1 MSGTTAMSRSPSST
15 TVDSD
20 RLLHPTPGG
29 GGKCPV
35 DHETRSL
42 WKLFGGSS
50 SSGDNNG
57 KERGGAAGGGKE
69 TASGARVVPVVASL
83 EEAAKYAQTPQPGQK
98 LPLSTHRMESTIP
111 RSNSSTSSPD
121 RARPLP
127 AHQIRMKST
136 TTSSTDGD
144 NNNNNSNKN
153 STWIYPSEQQ
163 VYNAMQRKGW
173 NTIEEEAIPSFL
185 QIHNSVNERG
195 WKQIQQWEQPL
206 PQPQHSHTATINTNT
221 NISTSTSTTTEL
233 ELSRFE
239 GRPKELSPK
248 AWFLSTFGFRKP
260 PFDRHDWYIVHK
272 TTTTPNVNDRNT
284 NTPLGDN
291 NHNNNE
297 VVVVSEEKRYILD
310 FYMTEEGT
318 NNNNR
323 TMSMLPRVDI
333 DVRPALD
340 TPDAIRQRGTQFL
353 RELFPGIAREYA
365 ERRPGLA

>member
-1 MSGTTAMSRSPSST
+1 MSRSPSST

-69 TASGARVVPVVASL
+69 TASASAASVTSGVPVVASL

-127 AHQIRMKST
+127 AHQIRVTSN
-136 TTSSTDGD
+136 TSSSDDGD
-144 NNNNNSNKN
+144 NNNTNHNKN

-195 WKQIQQWEQPL
+195 WKQIQQWEQPP
-206 PQPQHSHTATINTNT
+206 PQQHSPTATTHT
-221 NISTSTSTTTEL
+221 NISTSTSTTEL

-323 TMSMLPRVDI
+323 TMSMIPRVDI

>member
-1 MSGTTAMSRSPSST
+1 MSGTTAMSRSTSSN

-20 RLLHPTPGG
+20 RLLHPSPGG

-50 SSGDNNG
+50 SSSSSGDNNG
-57 KERGGAAGGGKE
+57 KERGGAAGGGEE

-111 RSNSSTSSPD
+111 RSSTTSSTSSPD

-127 AHQIRMKST
+127 AHQIRVKST
-136 TTSSTDGD
+136 TTSSNNDD
-144 NNNNNSNKN
+144 NNNNNNNK

-195 WKQIQQWEQPL
+195 WKQIQQWEQP
-206 PQPQHSHTATINTNT
+206 PQQQHSPTATTHT
-221 NISTSTSTTTEL
+221 NISTSTSTTEL

-272 TTTTPNVNDRNT
+272 TTTTPNVNDRNP
-284 NTPLGDN
+284 NPPFGD
-291 NHNNNE
+291 NHNNNA

-318 NNNNR
+318 NNNR
-323 TMSMLPRVDI
+323 TMSMIPRVDI

-365 ERRPGLA
+365 ERRPGLT

>member
-1 MSGTTAMSRSPSST
+1 MSRSPSST

-57 KERGGAAGGGKE
+57 KERGGVASA
-69 TASGARVVPVVASL
+69 ASGARVVPVVASL

-127 AHQIRMKST
+127 AHQIRVTSNT
-136 TTSSTDGD
+136 TTSSNDD
-144 NNNNNSNKN
+144 NNNNNKN

-260 PFDRHDWYIVHK
+260 PFDRHDWYIVQK
-272 TTTTPNVNDRNT
+272 TTTTPNVNDRTT
-284 NTPLGDN
+284 NPPLGD

-323 TMSMLPRVDI
+323 TMSMMPRVDI

-365 ERRPGLA
+365 ERRPGLAWRYPET